1 MAKVLTGYDLL
12 KMKRKLFIAARRE
25 SAKPV
30 AWRVN
35 APGFK
40 SLHFDERNANIE
52 ASHLARA
59 TVTPLYE

>member
-1 MAKVLTGYDLL
+1 MGTPGYDL
-12 KMKRKLFIAARRE
+12 IAARRRAFNAARRE
-25 SAKPV
+25 AANAKPV

-52 ASHLARA
+52 AKHLARA